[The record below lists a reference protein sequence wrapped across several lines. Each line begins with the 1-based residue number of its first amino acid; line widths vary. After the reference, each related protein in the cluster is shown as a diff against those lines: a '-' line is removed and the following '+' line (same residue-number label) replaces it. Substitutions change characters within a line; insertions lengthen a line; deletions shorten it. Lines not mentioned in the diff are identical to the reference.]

1 MTKYILRRMLSFIPV
16 FFIIV
21 TVVFFLIRLAP
32 GGPFQG
38 GERYVPPEVLE
49 QLRETYNLNAPIYV
63 QYFDYLADLAHGDL
77 GPSMYQPSRSV
88 TEWIA
93 LRLPVSLELG
103 AYALLVAI
111 SLGMLAGVVAA
122 LKPNSAT
129 DYMPMSFAMVGICVP
144 NFVLGP
150 VLVLVFS
157 LKLGWFPVSGWT
169 WPMEKVLPSL
179 TLGAAYAAYVARLAR
194 GGMFEVLAQDFIRT
208 ARAKGL
214 SEVRV
219 VLRHALRGG
228 VQPVLAFLGPAT
240 AGLLTGSFVVEQ
252 IFQVPGLGKQFV
264 DAAFNRDYTM
274 LMGAVLVYAAM
285 ILVFNL
291 IVDVIQALLDPRV
304 RYG

>member
-1 MTKYILRRMLSFIPV
+1 MTKFILRRLLSFIPV

-21 TVVFFLIRLAP
+21 TLVFFLIRLAP

-38 GERYVPPEVLE
+38 GERFVPPEVLE
-49 QLRETYNLNAPIYV
+49 QLRETYNLNAPLYV
-63 QYFDYLADLAHGDL
+63 QYFDYLVDLAHGDL

-111 SLGMLAGVVAA
+111 SLGMLAGVTAA
-122 LKPNSAT
+122 LKPNSST
-129 DYMPMSFAMVGICVP
+129 DYVPMSLAMVGICVP

-169 WPMEKVLPSL
+169 WPMEKVLPSV

-214 SEVRV
+214 SEARV
-219 VLRHALRGG
+219 VVRHALRGG

-291 IVDVIQALLDPRV
+291 IVDVFQALLDPRV

>member
-1 MTKYILRRMLSFIPV
+1 MTKYILRRLLSFIPV

-21 TVVFFLIRLAP
+21 TLVFFLIRLAP

-63 QYFDYLADLAHGDL
+63 QYFDYLADLAQGDL

-169 WPMEKVLPSL
+169 WPMEKVLPSV

-214 SEVRV
+214 PEVRV